1 MEAIIQV
8 QYGAKEEEKMEP
20 KNLNYA
26 PRGKIEYYYYAFMLY
41 WIIFRDLAVF
51 FFSGAAV
58 AAGWL
63 HRCGSSFRRAR
74 AFPSGKTAKI
84 D

>member
-8 QYGAKEEEKMEP
+8 QYGAKEEEKMEQ

-41 WIIFRDLAVF
+41 WIIEIWPSF
-51 FFSGAAV
+51 FFWCGGG
-58 AAGWL
+58 GWL
-63 HRCGSSFRRAR
+63 AAPLRQL
-74 AFPSGKTAKI
+74 FPTRPRVSI
-84 D
+84 RQDSQD